1 MFVKDLK
8 ELINPVCNT
17 AIQAGKLIKK
27 FYKSNNNISLK
38 DDKSPI
44 TKADIESNLLI
55 KKSLIKIN
63 KKIPI
68 LSEEELV
75 EWSIRKNWHTYW
87 LIDPLDGTKEF
98 IKQNDEFTVNIALIE
113 NNRPVLG
120 IIYAPIF
127 QVLYFAY
134 KKGGSYKLN
143 IDDNQIIDNYFDD
156 GIKKQAS
163 TKKKEKL
170 C

>member
-55 KKSLIKIN
+55 KKSQFYPKRS
-63 KKIPI
+63 
-68 LSEEELV
+68 LSNGL
-75 EWSIRKNWHTYW
+75 
-87 LIDPLDGTKEF
+87 
-98 IKQNDEFTVNIALIE
+98 
-113 NNRPVLG
+113 
-120 IIYAPIF
+120 
-127 QVLYFAY
+127 
-134 KKGGSYKLN
+134 
-143 IDDNQIIDNYFDD
+143 
-156 GIKKQAS
+156 
-163 TKKKEKL
+163 
-170 C
+170 